1 MVYSPNKMISE
12 ADVPSDMSSDHYM
25 NNHYDDFIHAYNQN
39 FEKKVGIT

>member
-12 ADVPSDMSSDHYM
+12 ADVPSDMSSDHDEVYM

-39 FEKKVGIT
+39 FEKK